1 MEDKKQISGWA
12 KRNRFERICLILA
25 IAAGAAA
32 GILCRCNPLFMFH
45 WAFYLLILL
54 FFTLALLSTWRH
66 IVTYERVCFIVLS
79 AAATAAAFS
88 LRLIFL
94 SPNPWGMPIFI
105 VSLSVI
111 LLMMGVLSWR
121 KSRLEGILFVL
132 LGAGYL
138 LLNIGKWIYKLII
151 TRP

>member
-1 MEDKKQISGWA
+1 
-12 KRNRFERICLILA
+12 
-25 IAAGAAA
+25 
-32 GILCRCNPLFMFH
+32 
-45 WAFYLLILL
+45 
-54 FFTLALLSTWRH
+54 
-66 IVTYERVCFIVLS
+66 
-79 AAATAAAFS
+79 
-88 LRLIFL
+88 
-94 SPNPWGMPIFI
+94 MPVFI

-111 LLMMGVLSWR
+111 LLMMGALSWR